1 MSLNYDITKCKLTD
15 NDRKDYL
22 WPICAVMMAL
32 GIDELTPDKKL
43 EFAHRL
49 KLYEA
54 IKGSFYSIDL
64 EDGTTKSALLDDELL
79 NRFEG
84 IRTNVSFET
93 FPRFS
98 KRLLTREK
106 QETR

>member
-1 MSLNYDITKCKLTD
+1 MSLNYDITKCKEITE

-22 WPICAVMMAL
+22 WPICSVMMCL
-32 GIDELTPDKKL
+32 GIDELTPEKKL

-49 KLYEA
+49 KLLEA
-54 IKGSFYSIDL
+54 LKGHFYSIDL
-64 EDGTTKSALLDDELL
+64 EDGTTKSAFTEELL

-84 IRTNVSFET
+84 ITTNVSFET

-106 QETR
+106 QTA

>member
-1 MSLNYDITKCKLTD
+1 MSLNYDITKCKGVTD
-15 NDRKDYL
+15 DDRKDYL
-22 WPICAVMMAL
+22 WPICSVMMAL

-43 EFAHRL
+43 EFAHRI
-49 KLYEA
+49 KLFESVR
-54 IKGSFYSIDL
+54 GFFYSIDL
-64 EDGTTKSALLDDELL
+64 EDGTTKSAFTEELL

-106 QETR
+106 QPA

>member
-1 MSLNYDITKCKLTD
+1 MSLNYDITKCKGVTD
-15 NDRKDYL
+15 DDRKDYL
-22 WPICAVMMAL
+22 WPICSVMMAL

-43 EFAHRL
+43 EFAHRI
-49 KLYEA
+49 KLFESV
-54 IKGSFYSIDL
+54 KGFFYSI
-64 EDGTTKSALLDDELL
+64 EKDGRQESAFTEELL

-84 IRTNVSFET
+84 ITTNVSFET

-106 QETR
+106 QPA

>member
-1 MSLNYDITKCKLTD
+1 MSLNYDLTKCKGITD
-15 NDRKDYL
+15 DDRKDYL
-22 WPICAVMMAL
+22 WPICSVMMAL

-43 EFAHRL
+43 EFAHRI
-49 KLYEA
+49 KLFESV
-54 IKGSFYSIDL
+54 KGFFYSI
-64 EDGTTKSALLDDELL
+64 EKDGRQESAFTEELL

-84 IRTNVSFET
+84 ITTNVSFET

-106 QETR
+106 QEA